1 MKDDIFSIYMAQVG
15 KIPLLSADEETEL
28 LKKASKG
35 DVSAK
40 NRIVESNL
48 RFVVKIARDYLNRG
62 LDFEDLVNEGNAG
75 LMTAVDHFDPSMNVR
90 FITYAVWWI
99 RQTISKAVN
108 EKGRMI
114 RLPLNKVNELVQ
126 IEKVRKILG
135 TEKSED
141 EIVSEVSK
149 LLNMKESRV
158 RDLLASSRSTKSLDA
173 PKNND
178 DASDG
183 TFGELLA
190 DERYAVPEEEVMN
203 RALHSEIESALKTL
217 KPREEKVIRLRY
229 GLNGDKPKSLKEIG
243 DICGLTK
250 ERIRQIEKNAITTL
264 RMPSRSRRL
273 EGFVA

>member
-15 KIPLLSADEETEL
+15 KIPLLSAEEENEL

-35 DVSAK
+35 DIVAK
-40 NRIVESNL
+40 NRIIESNL

-126 IEKVRKILG
+126 IEKARKILG
-135 TEKSED
+135 AEKSED
-141 EIVSEVSK
+141 EIVSEASR

-158 RDLLASSRSTKSLDA
+158 RDLIASSRSTKSLDA
-173 PKNND
+173 PKNTE

-183 TFGELLA
+183 TFGEFLA

-203 RALHSEIESALKTL
+203 NALHSEIETALKTL
-217 KPREEKVIRLRY
+217 KPREETVIRLRY
-229 GLNGDKPKSLKEIG
+229 GLDGEKPKSLKEIG